1 MSRPPEMTTYL
12 TDLERPFDPGVDRP
26 YEPQELVRF
35 ALRSGSYWADLAL
48 VWLDAGAPTAG
59 LEFVL
64 DDAGH
69 DRSLP
74 QAVRHRALHLLKQ
87 IRPYVWTAWVKDD
100 AQKHA
105 VQAVLHRFLGHAI
118 TGCRYVEIDYEGGQE
133 GWRGPGRDELDYGL
147 ELDLDN
153 GETWSIVWEQ
163 FDLNEGLN
171 VRPGHVVPESVRAEG
186 SAIRDASTRWLE
198 LGPGTL
204 VEVKLGWS
212 VLAAGPAYDVDGNEV
227 AEAKDSALSLTT
239 IQLIG
244 NDART
249 TVITLYGADE
259 VRVYF
264 SVAAARED
272 GVVLS
277 PAAVLDQSRR
287 ENSFARTPATNR

>member
-1 MSRPPEMTTYL
+1 MNKPPEMTPYL
-12 TDLERPFDPGVDRP
+12 TDLERPFDPGRARP
-26 YEPQELVRF
+26 YDPQELIRF
-35 ALRSGSYWADLAL
+35 ALRSGRYWTDLAL
-48 VWLDAGAPTAG
+48 DWLDAGAPTDG
-59 LEFVL
+59 LEFAL

-74 QAVRHRALHLLKQ
+74 QPVRHRALRLLKQ
-87 IRPYVWTAWVKDD
+87 IRPYVWTAWVKDVV
-100 AQKHA
+100 QKAA
-105 VQAVLHRFLGHAI
+105 VQATLDRFVGHAI
-118 TGCRYVEIDYEGGQE
+118 IGCRYVEIDYEGGQE
-133 GWRGPGRDELDYGL
+133 GWLGPSRDELDYGL

-171 VRPGHVVPESVRAEG
+171 VRPGSLVPESVRAQG
-186 SAIRDASTRWLE
+186 SAMRDVSSRWLE

-204 VEVKLGWS
+204 AEVKLGWS
-212 VLAAGPAYDVDGNEV
+212 VIAAGPGYDRDGNKV
-227 AEAKDSALSLTT
+227 AEAKESELSLAT

-244 NDART
+244 NGART

-277 PAAVLDQSRR
+277 AGAD
-287 ENSFARTPATNR
+287 A